1 MYLKEIEI
9 NGFKSFATKT
19 NLSFLPPQKNR
30 QSITAIVGPNGSGKS
45 NVSDA
50 IRWVMGEQRMKQ
62 LRGKKSEDIIFS
74 GSESKGK
81 MGMASVTMTLDN
93 SDNRAG
99 VEYDELIIS
108 RRIYRSGE
116 SEYLINGQQV
126 RLIDLHLLLAKAQF
140 GHGSYSVIGQG
151 MIDKLIL
158 QSPEDRKSFFDE
170 ASGIKEFQIKRH
182 QASLKLNRTR
192 EHIDQA
198 TLILNEISPRLK
210 ALSRQVKKL
219 EERQDLE
226 IELRESQEIYY
237 TTMWQHHG
245 NQIDKIKN
253 ELEDIEKKYQLS
265 NDKLISTQEEL
276 ASIAKEASRQEIF
289 QSLQKEYQQIFQ
301 EKNNLERDKSVMQGK
316 MQTEYSKVGKQNVG
330 WLEQKIT
337 ELKQQQVKLEET
349 LKEQNKDY
357 DNLQT
362 LFTTKNVE
370 IEKLGFR
377 RTELRGHISHLQQ
390 QLLHAKS
397 EQSISQFTGLRAV
410 QAILENSHKFDGVFG
425 AVAQLGKVEASY
437 QLAMDVAASGHISS
451 IVVKNDEVA
460 QSCIEFLR
468 KYQHGF
474 ATFLPINK
482 IKPRY
487 ISQDVER
494 YIGMPGV
501 HGFAVDL
508 IDFEEKFSNIFSYI
522 FGASLIVENIDIARK
537 VGVGRVRMVTLSGDV
552 LETSGSMKGG
562 YRKSGGYNRL
572 SFSQRDGYSSNN
584 NIEITEDQIVNSQK
598 ELEQVEIKLETL
610 QQEINTLSS
619 QLQISK
625 HTIEAINNQQGQI
638 VKEKSGFEQ
647 ELSFHTMSPDE
658 YSSAMKD
665 VSVQTQELEGSISE
679 ISVKLETAQRKI
691 EEFNDQEEKKKQR
704 VFALQDSMQTEQSI
718 LNIIVTDKN
727 KYQVELAKLET
738 KLEDLLNELYQEM
751 RLSIEAI
758 TSRHHEIVELN
769 QLEKIQ
775 SNIQKIK
782 YKLSLIG
789 GIDEEVIEEYKQT
802 KERHDSLSMQL
813 EDLEKAMKDLDSL
826 IEELDGLMKKKHKK
840 AFAQIRKEFQRYFSI
855 LFEGGKADLL
865 EIVGRDDENNID
877 EEKLDSGEEEILET
891 EDSVNKKSKQGKK
904 TLQGIDITACPPGKK
919 IKTLQSL
926 SGGERTMTSIALICA
941 ILKVNPSPFVVLDE
955 VEAALDEA
963 NTIRLTK
970 ILHELSTESQFILIT
985 HNRATMH
992 AADALYGVTM
1002 GNEGVSHLLSVKLD
1016 QAEATVE

>member
-9 NGFKSFATKT
+9 IGFKSFATKT
-19 NLSFLPPQKNR
+19 NLSFLPPQKKR

-50 IRWVMGEQRMKQ
+50 IRWVMGEQRIKQ

-93 SDNRAG
+93 SDNRAA
-99 VEYDELIIS
+99 VDYDELVVS

-126 RLIDLHLLLAKAQF
+126 RLIDLHILLAKAQF

-170 ASGIKEFQIKRH
+170 AAGIKEFQIKRH
-182 QASLKLNRTR
+182 QATLKLNRTR
-192 EHIDQA
+192 VHIDQA
-198 TLILNEISPRLK
+198 TLILNELSPRLK

-226 IELRESQEIYY
+226 IELRESQEVYY
-237 TTMWQHHG
+237 LTMWNHHG
-245 NQIDKIKN
+245 RQIDKIKG
-253 ELEDIEKKYQLS
+253 ELEGIEKQYRQS
-265 NDKLISTQEEL
+265 NDKLTSIQEEL
-276 ASIAKEASRQEIF
+276 ASIAKEASRQEVF
-289 QSLQKEYQQIFQ
+289 QSLQKEYQQILQ
-301 EKNNLERDKSVMQGK
+301 EKNNLERNKAVMQGK

-337 ELKQQQVKLEET
+337 ELKQQQIKLEET
-349 LKEQNKDY
+349 LKEQNKNY

-362 LFTTKNVE
+362 LFTTKNAQ
-370 IEKLGFR
+370 IETLGFR
-377 RTELRGHISHLQQ
+377 RTELRGNISRLEQ

-397 EQSISQFTGLRAV
+397 EQSISQFTGMRAV
-410 QAILENSHKFDGVFG
+410 QSVLENSHQFDGVFG
-425 AVAQLGKVEASY
+425 AVAQLGKVESSY
-437 QLAMDVAASGHISS
+437 QLAMDVAAGGNISS

-468 KYQHGF
+468 KHQHGF

-487 ISQDVER
+487 ISEDVER

-508 IDFEEKFSNIFSYI
+508 IDFEEKFNNIFSYI

-562 YRKSGGYNRL
+562 YRKSGSYNKL
-572 SFSQRDGYSSNN
+572 SFSQRDGYSANN
-584 NIEITEDQIVNSQK
+584 NIERTEDEIINSQK

-610 QQEINTLSS
+610 QQEINTNSS

-625 HTIEAINNQQGQI
+625 HTIETINSQQGQ
-638 VKEKSGFEQ
+638 VAKEKSEFEQ

-658 YSSAMKD
+658 YSSALKD
-665 VSVQTQELEGSISE
+665 VAVQTQELEKTISE
-679 ISVKLETAQRKI
+679 TSVKLEIVQRKI
-691 EEFNDQEEKKKQR
+691 EEFNNEEEKKKQR
-704 VFALQDSMQTEQSI
+704 VFALQDAMQIEQSI

-758 TSRHHEIVELN
+758 TSRRSETVELN
-769 QLEKIQ
+769 QLEKVQ

-789 GIDEEVIEEYKQT
+789 GIDEEVIEDYKQT

-813 EDLEKAMKDLDSL
+813 GDLEKAIKDLDSL
-826 IEELDGLMKKKHKK
+826 IEEFDGLMKKKHKK

-865 EIVGRDDENNID
+865 EIVGRENSN
-877 EEKLDSGEEEILET
+877 KT
-891 EDSVNKKSKQGKK
+891 EDAEIDSEDQELLQEDKLNKKSKRGKK
-904 TLQGIDITACPPGKK
+904 ILQGIDITACPPGKK

-963 NTIRLTK
+963 NTVRFTK

-1002 GNEGVSHLLSVKLD
+1002 GNEGISHLLSVKLD
-1016 QAEATVE
+1016 QAEASIE